1 MSPKK
6 LAGEIQRFRP
16 HPPITESFERA
27 LRESGRWGRKPVWYA
42 SQKQH
47 WLGWLSE
54 YDSPGYYGRK
64 HRGQS
69 AEFAYN
75 HIMCPPMLLW
85 LAEASGIRKKKIL
98 EAKDAALSARPT
110 LASQCA
116 SIRKCIPWDV
126 VELSLNR
133 KKAN

>member
-1 MSPKK
+1 MTPKQLAARIRK
-6 LAGEIQRFRP
+6 LRKRF
-16 HPPITESFERA
+16 PIADSFESA
-27 LRESGRWGRKPVWYA
+27 LRERGSWGRKPVWYV

-54 YDSPGYYGRK
+54 YDGPGYYGRK
-64 HRGQS
+64 KRGQS

-85 LAEASGIRKKKIL
+85 LAEASKIAKEKVH

-110 LASQCA
+110 LASQCSA
-116 SIRKCIPWDV
+116 IRKSIPWTEI
-126 VELSLNR
+126 ELHLKR
-133 KKAN
+133 K